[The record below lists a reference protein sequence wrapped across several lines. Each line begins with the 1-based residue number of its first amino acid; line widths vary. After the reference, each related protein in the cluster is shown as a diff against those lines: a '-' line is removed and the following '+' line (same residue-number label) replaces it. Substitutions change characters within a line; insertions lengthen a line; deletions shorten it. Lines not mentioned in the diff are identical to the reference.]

1 MMNLKT
7 LLVHVDT
14 SKNAAKRIDLAAQL
28 AITHDAH
35 LIGVAMTGISRV
47 VFQDNPI
54 RPPDPVLLHHVEA
67 LREHARQ
74 ALQQFEDRTHRMGLT
89 SVESRLVD
97 DDPAAGMGIQTP
109 YADLTV
115 IGQFDPDDPV
125 PGLISDFPASVLMQ
139 SAHPVL
145 IVPFASQSIK
155 PFSRA
160 LIAWDAS
167 MNATRAVIGAL
178 PLLRT
183 ASVVDVVVFN
193 ASAQDESH
201 GEVPG
206 GDLALYLARHG
217 VSVNVISRRTDIDI
231 GNALL
236 SLTAD
241 QGSDLLVMG
250 GYGHTRFR
258 EILLGGATQ
267 TVLESMTLPVL
278 MAH

>member
-1 MMNLKT
+1 MNFKT
-7 LLVHVDT
+7 LLVHVDM
-14 SKNAAKRIDLAAQL
+14 SKQAAKRIELAAQL
-28 AITHDAH
+28 AISHDAH
-35 LIGVAMTGISRV
+35 LIGAAMTGISRI

-67 LREHARQ
+67 LRDHARQ
-74 ALQQFEDRTHRMGLT
+74 ALQHFEDSAHRMGVT

-97 DDPAAGMGIQTP
+97 DEPSAGMGLQTR
-109 YADLTV
+109 YTDLSV
-115 IGQFDPDDPV
+115 IGQFDPDDPI
-125 PGLISDFPASVLMQ
+125 PGLMSDFPASVLMQ

-145 IVPFASQSIK
+145 IVPFANQGIK

-160 LIAWDAS
+160 MIAWDAS
-167 MNATRAVIGAL
+167 MAASRAVSGAL

-193 ASAQDESH
+193 ASAQDEAH

-206 GDLALYLARHG
+206 GDLALYLARQG

-236 SLTAD
+236 SLCAD
-241 QGSDLLVMG
+241 QDSDLLVMG

-258 EILLGGATQ
+258 EILLGGVTR

-278 MAH
+278 MTH

>member
-1 MMNLKT
+1 MNFKT
-7 LLVHVDT
+7 LLVHVDM
-14 SKNAAKRIDLAAQL
+14 SKHAAKRIDLAAQL

-35 LIGVAMTGISRV
+35 LIGAAMTGISRI

-67 LREHARQ
+67 MRDHARQ
-74 ALQQFEDRTHRMGLT
+74 ALQHFEDRAHQMGVT

-97 DDPAAGMGIQTP
+97 DEPSAGMGFQTR
-109 YADLTV
+109 YTDLSV
-115 IGQFDPDDPV
+115 IGQFDSDDPV
-125 PGLISDFPASVLMQ
+125 PGLMSDFPASVLMQ

-160 LIAWDAS
+160 MIAWDAS
-167 MNATRAVIGAL
+167 MAASRAVAGAL
-178 PLLRT
+178 PLLRM

-193 ASAQDESH
+193 ASAQDEAH

-206 GDLALYLARHG
+206 SDLALYLARHG

-236 SLTAD
+236 SLCAD
-241 QGSDLLVMG
+241 QESDLLVMG

-258 EILLGGATQ
+258 EILLGGATR

-278 MAH
+278 MTH

>member
-1 MMNLKT
+1 M
-7 LLVHVDT
+7 
-14 SKNAAKRIDLAAQL
+14 

-35 LIGVAMTGISRV
+35 LIGTAMTGISRV

-54 RPPDPVLLHHVEA
+54 RPPDPVLLHHVDA
-67 LREHARQ
+67 LRDHARR
-74 ALQQFEDRTHRMGLT
+74 ALQQFEDRAHLAGVT

-97 DDPAAGMGIQTP
+97 DDPAAGMGIQTR
-109 YADLTV
+109 YADLAV

-125 PGLISDFPASVLMQ
+125 PGLMSDFPASVLMQ
-139 SAHPVL
+139 SAHPIL
-145 IVPFASQSIK
+145 IVPFTHQNIK
-155 PFSRA
+155 PFARA

-167 MNATRAVIGAL
+167 MTASRAVTGAL

-193 ASAQDESH
+193 ASAQDEAH
-201 GEVPG
+201 GELPG
-206 GDLALYLARHG
+206 SDLALYLARQG

-236 SLTAD
+236 SLCAD
-241 QGSDLLVMG
+241 QESDLLVMG

>member
-1 MMNLKT
+1 MNCKT

-14 SKNAAKRIDLAAQL
+14 STHAAKRIDLAAQL
-28 AITHDAH
+28 AITQDAH
-35 LIGVAMTGISRV
+35 LIGTAMTGISRI

-54 RPPDPVLLHHVEA
+54 RPPDSVLLHHVDT

-74 ALQQFEDRTHRMGLT
+74 ALQQFESRAYLAGVT
-89 SVESRLVD
+89 SVESRLID
-97 DDPAAGMGIQTP
+97 DDPAAGMGIQTR
-109 YADLTV
+109 YADLAV
-115 IGQFDPDDPV
+115 IGQFDPEDPV
-125 PGLISDFPASVLMQ
+125 PGLMSDFPASVLMQ

-145 IVPFASQSIK
+145 IVPFAIQNIK
-155 PFSRA
+155 PLSRV

-167 MNATRAVIGAL
+167 MTATRAVTGAL
-178 PLLRT
+178 PLLKT
-183 ASVVDVVVFN
+183 ASVIDVVVFN
-193 ASAQDESH
+193 ASSQDEAH

-206 GDLALYLARHG
+206 SDLALYLARHG
-217 VSVNVISRRTDIDI
+217 VAVNVICRRTDIDI

-236 SLTAD
+236 SLCAD

-258 EILLGGATQ
+258 EILLGGVTR

>member
-1 MMNLKT
+1 MNFKT

-14 SKNAAKRIDLAAQL
+14 SRQSATRIDLAAQM
-28 AITHDAH
+28 AMTSDAH
-35 LIGVAMTGISRV
+35 LIGVAMTGISRI

-54 RPPDPVLLHHVEA
+54 RPPDPVLLHHVDA
-67 LREHARQ
+67 LRDHARR
-74 ALQQFEDRTHRMGLT
+74 ALQQFEDRAHLAGVT

-97 DDPAAGMGIQTP
+97 DDPAAGMGMQTP

-125 PGLISDFPASVLMQ
+125 PGLMSDFTASVLMQ

-167 MNATRAVIGAL
+167 MTATRAVTGAL
-178 PLLRT
+178 PLLQT

-193 ASAQDESH
+193 ASAQDEAH

-206 GDLALYLARHG
+206 SDLALYLARHG

-236 SLTAD
+236 SLCAD
-241 QGSDLLVMG
+241 QGADLLVMG

-258 EILLGGATQ
+258 EILLGGATR

>member
-1 MMNLKT
+1 MNCKT
-7 LLVHVDT
+7 LLVHVDAST
-14 SKNAAKRIDLAAQL
+14 HAAKRIDLAAQL
-28 AITHDAH
+28 AITQDAH
-35 LIGVAMTGISRV
+35 LIGTAMTGISRI

-54 RPPDPVLLHHVEA
+54 RPPDSVLLHHVDT

-74 ALQQFEDRTHRMGLT
+74 ALQQFESRAYLAGVT
-89 SVESRLVD
+89 SVESRLID
-97 DDPAAGMGIQTP
+97 DDPAAGMGIQTR
-109 YADLTV
+109 YADLAV
-115 IGQFDPDDPV
+115 IGQFDPADPV
-125 PGLISDFPASVLMQ
+125 PGLMSDFPASVLMQ

-145 IVPFASQSIK
+145 IVPFAIQNIK
-155 PFSRA
+155 PLSRV

-167 MNATRAVIGAL
+167 MTATRAVTGAL
-178 PLLRT
+178 PLLKT
-183 ASVVDVVVFN
+183 ASVIDVVVFN
-193 ASAQDESH
+193 ASSQDEAH

-206 GDLALYLARHG
+206 SDLALYLARHG
-217 VSVNVISRRTDIDI
+217 VAVNVICRRTDIDI

-236 SLTAD
+236 SLCAD

-258 EILLGGATQ
+258 EILLGGVTR

>member
-1 MMNLKT
+1 MNCKT

-14 SKNAAKRIDLAAQL
+14 STHTAKRIDLAAQL
-28 AITHDAH
+28 AITQDAH
-35 LIGVAMTGISRV
+35 LIGTAMTGISRI

-54 RPPDPVLLHHVEA
+54 RPPDPVLLHHVDT

-74 ALQQFEDRTHRMGLT
+74 ALQQFENRAYLAGVT
-89 SVESRLVD
+89 SVESRLID
-97 DDPAAGMGIQTP
+97 DDPAAGMGIQTR
-109 YADLTV
+109 YADLAV
-115 IGQFDPDDPV
+115 IGQFDPEDPV
-125 PGLISDFPASVLMQ
+125 PGLMSDFPASVLMQ

-145 IVPFASQSIK
+145 IVPFAIQNIK
-155 PFSRA
+155 PLSRV

-167 MNATRAVIGAL
+167 MTATRAVTGAL
-178 PLLRT
+178 PLLKT
-183 ASVVDVVVFN
+183 ASMIDVVVFN
-193 ASAQDESH
+193 ASPQDEAH

-206 GDLALYLARHG
+206 SDLALYLARHG
-217 VSVNVISRRTDIDI
+217 VAVNVICRRTDIDI

-236 SLTAD
+236 SLCAD

-258 EILLGGATQ
+258 EILLGGVTR

>member
-1 MMNLKT
+1 MNCKT

-14 SKNAAKRIDLAAQL
+14 STHAAKRIDLAAQL
-28 AITHDAH
+28 AITQDAH
-35 LIGVAMTGISRV
+35 LIGTAMTGISRI

-54 RPPDPVLLHHVEA
+54 RPPDPVLLHHVDT

-74 ALQQFEDRTHRMGLT
+74 ALQQFENRAYLAGVT
-89 SVESRLVD
+89 SVESRLID
-97 DDPAAGMGIQTP
+97 DDPAAGMGIQTR
-109 YADLTV
+109 YADLAV
-115 IGQFDPDDPV
+115 IGQFDPEDPV
-125 PGLISDFPASVLMQ
+125 PGLMSDFPASVLMQ

-145 IVPFASQSIK
+145 IVPFAIQNIK
-155 PFSRA
+155 PLSRV

-167 MNATRAVIGAL
+167 MTATRAVTGAL
-178 PLLRT
+178 PLLKT
-183 ASVVDVVVFN
+183 ASMIDVVVFN
-193 ASAQDESH
+193 ASPQDEAH

-206 GDLALYLARHG
+206 SDLALYLARHG
-217 VSVNVISRRTDIDI
+217 VAVNVICRRTDIDI

-236 SLTAD
+236 SLCAD

-258 EILLGGATQ
+258 EILLGGVTR

>member
-1 MMNLKT
+1 MNFKT

-14 SKNAAKRIDLAAQL
+14 SRQSATRIDLAAQM
-28 AITHDAH
+28 AMTSDAH
-35 LIGVAMTGISRV
+35 LIGVAMTGISRI

-54 RPPDPVLLHHVEA
+54 RPPDPVLLHHVDA
-67 LREHARQ
+67 LRDHARR
-74 ALQQFEDRTHRMGLT
+74 ALQQFEDRAHLAGVP
-89 SVESRLVD
+89 SIESRLVD
-97 DDPAAGMGIQTP
+97 DDPVAGMRMQTP
-109 YADLTV
+109 YADLAV

-125 PGLISDFPASVLMQ
+125 PGLMSDFPASVLMQ

-145 IVPFASQSIK
+145 IVPFASHNIK
-155 PFSRA
+155 PFSHV

-167 MNATRAVIGAL
+167 MTATRAVIGAL
-178 PLLRT
+178 PLLQI

-193 ASAQDESH
+193 ASAQDEAH

-206 GDLALYLARHG
+206 SDLALYLARHG

-236 SLTAD
+236 SLCAD

-258 EILLGGATQ
+258 EILLGGATR

-278 MAH
+278 MTH

>member
-1 MMNLKT
+1 MNFKT
-7 LLVHVDT
+7 LLVHVDM
-14 SKNAAKRIDLAAQL
+14 SKHAATRIELAAQL

-35 LIGVAMTGISRV
+35 LIGAAMTGISRI

-67 LREHARQ
+67 LRDHARQ
-74 ALQQFEDRTHRMGLT
+74 ALQHFEDRVHLAGVT
-89 SVESRLVD
+89 SVESRLID
-97 DDPAAGMGIQTP
+97 DDPSAGMGLQTH
-109 YADLTV
+109 YADLAV

-125 PGLISDFPASVLMQ
+125 PGLMSDFPASVLMQ

-145 IVPFASQSIK
+145 IVPFVTESIK
-155 PFSRA
+155 PFSRVMV
-160 LIAWDAS
+160 AWDARMTAS
-167 MNATRAVIGAL
+167 RAVTGAL
-178 PLLRT
+178 PLLRM

-193 ASAQDESH
+193 ASAQDEAH
-201 GEVPG
+201 GELPG
-206 GDLALYLARHG
+206 SDLALYLARQG

-236 SLTAD
+236 SLCAD
-241 QGSDLLVMG
+241 QESDLLVMG

-258 EILLGGATQ
+258 EILLGGTTR

>member
-1 MMNLKT
+1 MNFKT

-14 SKNAAKRIDLAAQL
+14 SKQAAIRIDLAAQM
-28 AITHDAH
+28 AMKYDAH

-54 RPPDPVLLHHVEA
+54 RPPDPVLLHHVDA
-67 LREHARQ
+67 LRDHARR
-74 ALQQFEDRTHRMGLT
+74 ALQQFEDRAHLAGVP
-89 SVESRLVD
+89 SIESRLVD
-97 DDPAAGMGIQTP
+97 DDPAAGMSIQTR

-125 PGLISDFPASVLMQ
+125 PGLMSDFPASVMMQ

-167 MNATRAVIGAL
+167 MTATRAVSGAL
-178 PLLRT
+178 PLLQT

-193 ASAQDESH
+193 ASAQEEAY

-206 GDLALYLARHG
+206 SDLGLYLARHG

-236 SLTAD
+236 SLCAD

-278 MAH
+278 MSH

>member
-1 MMNLKT
+1 MNFKT

-14 SKNAAKRIDLAAQL
+14 SKQVAIRIDLAAQM
-28 AITHDAH
+28 AMKCDAH
-35 LIGVAMTGISRV
+35 LIGVAMTGISRI

-54 RPPDPVLLHHVEA
+54 RPPDPVLLHHVDS
-67 LREHARQ
+67 LRDHARR
-74 ALQQFEDRTHRMGLT
+74 ALQQFEDRVHLAGVP
-89 SVESRLVD
+89 SIESRLVD
-97 DDPAAGMGIQTP
+97 DDPAAGMSIQTR

-125 PGLISDFPASVLMQ
+125 PGLMSDFPASVLMQ

-167 MNATRAVIGAL
+167 MTATRAVSGAL
-178 PLLRT
+178 PLLQT

-193 ASAQDESH
+193 ASAQEEAH

-206 GDLALYLARHG
+206 SDLGLYLARHG

-236 SLTAD
+236 SLCAD

-250 GYGHTRFR
+250 GYDHTRFR

-267 TVLESMTLPVL
+267 TVLKSMTLPVL
-278 MAH
+278 MSH

>member
-1 MMNLKT
+1 MNCKT

-14 SKNAAKRIDLAAQL
+14 STHAAKRIDLAAQL
-28 AITHDAH
+28 AITQDAH
-35 LIGVAMTGISRV
+35 LIGTAMTGISRI

-54 RPPDPVLLHHVEA
+54 RPPDPVLLHHVDT

-74 ALQQFEDRTHRMGLT
+74 ALQQFENRAYLAGVT
-89 SVESRLVD
+89 SVESRLID
-97 DDPAAGMGIQTP
+97 DDPAAGMGIQTR
-109 YADLTV
+109 YADLAV
-115 IGQFDPDDPV
+115 IGQFDPEDPV
-125 PGLISDFPASVLMQ
+125 PGLMSDFPASVLMQ

-145 IVPFASQSIK
+145 IVPFAIQNIK
-155 PFSRA
+155 PLSRV

-167 MNATRAVIGAL
+167 MTATRAVTGAL
-178 PLLRT
+178 PLLKT
-183 ASVVDVVVFN
+183 ASVIDVVVFN
-193 ASAQDESH
+193 ASPQDEAH

-206 GDLALYLARHG
+206 SDLALYLARHG
-217 VSVNVISRRTDIDI
+217 VAVNVICRRTDIDI

-236 SLTAD
+236 SLCAD

-258 EILLGGATQ
+258 EILLGGVTR